1 MGALIFPNIA
11 ACQAIAGAG
20 DDALPHQLLAEAAVR
35 DALRAGLLQH
45 NANHPG
51 SSTAVKRVILLA
63 TPPDVDQN
71 EITDKGYINQR
82 AVLDHRASEVDRL
95 FRATAD
101 DDAILLLTE

>member
-1 MGALIFPNIA
+1 
-11 ACQAIAGAG
+11 
-20 DDALPHQLLAEAAVR
+20 
-35 DALRAGLLQH
+35 
-45 NANHPG
+45 
-51 SSTAVKRVILLA
+51 VILLA

-71 EITDKGYINQR
+71 EITDKGYINQL

>member
-1 MGALIFPNIA
+1 MSGHRGCGRRRTTPSAFSR
-11 ACQAIAGAG
+11 GG
-20 DDALPHQLLAEAAVR
+20 
-35 DALRAGLLQH
+35 
-45 NANHPG
+45 G
-51 SSTAVKRVILLA
+51 SRRTTRG
-63 TPPDVDQN
+63 TPPAQRQPSRQQHGSQARDTARNATDVDQN